1 MQLHLPD
8 ENRTL
13 ELGSLLAGILQQHGP
28 CAVLFQGPLGSGKTT
43 LVRGL
48 VEHYPGGDQAEV
60 NSPSFNLA
68 NIYPTSPE
76 IIHLDLYRIQAGE
89 VDEAVEEYLD
99 LPARQ
104 ILMEWSEHLPEAAYP
119 EHYLLIG
126 LDYQGSARHAVIRA
140 YGAPAEQIL
149 AHLRDRCRGRWD
161 HLTFKGSSA

>member
-13 ELGSLLAGILQQHGP
+13 ELGSLLAGILQQYGP
-28 CAVLFQGPLGSGKTT
+28 CAVFFQGPLGSGKTT

-48 VEHYPGGDQAEV
+48 VGHYPGGDQAEV

-89 VDEAVEEYLD
+89 TDEALEEYLV
-99 LPARQ
+99 LPERQ

-126 LDYQGSARHAVIRA
+126 LDYQGSARRAVIRA
-140 YGAPAEQIL
+140 CGTSAEQIL
-149 AHLRDRCRGRWD
+149 ARLRERCRGRWC
-161 HLTFKGSSA
+161 GSEQT